1 MSSIITTCALDCP
14 DNCGMIAEVKEG
26 HITKL
31 RGNPDHGYT
40 RGYLCRKGYK
50 YPTRVYSDKRILH
63 PLRKVDGQWKR
74 IGWDEALD
82 LIAEKIR
89 FFKDSY
95 GDASIMHYQR
105 SASWGATKHLVKR
118 FFNLL
123 GNVTMQTGSLCAGS
137 VMAAQKADMGARLG
151 NDPEEFLNS
160 NAIIIW
166 GKDPCKSSIHIV
178 PLLRQAKKKGARIA
192 LIDPLRTKS
201 ASLADMYIAPRPGS
215 DGFLALGIA
224 KELIGKGLIDRE
236 FTEQHTSGYEGYI
249 SLVESLTIEQIARE
263 CDVSQEAIRDLAL
276 LYGQAKPASI
286 LLGYGINKWVHSVEM
301 IRLIDG
307 LGALTGN
314 IGRTG
319 GGVNHGFLTRRHFDS
334 AVMTP
339 VSRKHRLI
347 PEPLFGPGILEA
359 KDPAVRMIWI
369 NGTNPMVSCPDS
381 GTVARALGSL
391 DFRVVVDHFMTDT
404 ADLADIFLPATT
416 FLEEDD
422 ILVSWG
428 HNWIG
433 PVNKVIEPLGES
445 KSDLR
450 IIQELAGR
458 LGLVQEMAG
467 TAIEWLK
474 RLMAP
479 MEKAGLA
486 VERVMSSPVRCPS
499 APQIAFPSGAFST
512 PSRKFEFLGDYHVER
527 EKTRP
532 FHLLT
537 VLSSRWLNSLVL
549 ENEHPDVPI
558 AFIHPLPA
566 QSRGICD
573 KSRALIKTA
582 AGELLVEV
590 RLTEGIRTDALAIA
604 QGTWIKCG
612 GGVNR
617 LTECLMSNS
626 GEMAAYYS
634 TTADIEAFEY

>member
-1 MSSIITTCALDCP
+1 
-14 DNCGMIAEVKEG
+14 MIAEVKKG
-26 HITKL
+26 RITGM

-50 YPTRVYSDKRILH
+50 YPDRVYSDKRILY
-63 PLRKVDGQWKR
+63 PLRKVNARWKR
-74 IGWDEALD
+74 ISWDEALD
-82 LIAEKIR
+82 VIADKIR
-89 FFKDSY
+89 FFKESY
-95 GDASIMHYQR
+95 GDGSIMHYQR

-123 GNVTMQTGSLCAGS
+123 GNVTMQSGSLCAGS

-160 NAIIIW
+160 KAILIW
-166 GKDPCKSSIHIV
+166 GKDPYKSSIHVV
-178 PLLRQAKKKGARIA
+178 PLLREAKKRGARIA

-201 ASLADMYIAPRPGS
+201 VALADMYIAPRPGS
-215 DGFLALGIA
+215 DGFLALGLA
-224 KELIGKGLIDRE
+224 KELTGMGLIDRE
-236 FTEQHTSGYEGYI
+236 FIERHTSGFESY
-249 SLVESLTIEQIARE
+249 LHLAESLTIEEIARE
-263 CDVSQEAIRDLAL
+263 CDVIREDIQDLAR
-276 LYGQAKPASI
+276 LYGEAKPASI

-301 IRLIDG
+301 IRLIDAV
-307 LGALTGN
+307 GALTGN
-314 IGRTG
+314 IGRVG
-319 GGVNHGFLTRRHFDS
+319 GGVNHGFLTRRHFDA

-347 PEPLFGPGILEA
+347 PEPLLGPGILES

-381 GTVARALGSL
+381 KTVAEALRSL

-404 ADLADIFLPATT
+404 ADLADIFLPAAT

-433 PVNKVIEPLGES
+433 PVNKAIEPLGEA

-450 IIQELAGR
+450 IVQELADRVG
-458 LGLVQEMAG
+458 LGQEMAG
-467 TAIEWLK
+467 TAVEWLK

-479 MEKAGLA
+479 MEKAGLT

-499 APQIAFPSGAFST
+499 APQVAFPCGTFST
-512 PSRKFEFLGDYHVER
+512 PSKKFEFLGHYHVER
-527 EKTRP
+527 AKPRP

-537 VLSSRWLNSLVL
+537 ILSSRWLNSLVL
-549 ENEHPDVPI
+549 ENEHPEIPI
-558 AFIHPLPA
+558 ALIHPLAA
-566 QSRGICD
+566 QSRGIGD
-573 KSRALIKTA
+573 KSRALIRTA

-590 RLTEGIRTDALAIA
+590 RLTEGIRTDAIAIA

-612 GGVNR
+612 GGVNK
-617 LTECLMSNS
+617 LTECLMSPT

-634 TTADIEAFEY
+634 TTADIEAACH